1 MEALY
6 KITLQEALQE
16 QTSHLQNDTKQLTTQ
31 IKELEEKLAYIRDLL
46 SSKQIDPSR
55 FPGNENRLCK

>member
-6 KITLQEALQE
+6 KITLQE

-46 SSKQIDPSR
+46 SSKQIDPQQIS
-55 FPGNENRLCK
+55 GK